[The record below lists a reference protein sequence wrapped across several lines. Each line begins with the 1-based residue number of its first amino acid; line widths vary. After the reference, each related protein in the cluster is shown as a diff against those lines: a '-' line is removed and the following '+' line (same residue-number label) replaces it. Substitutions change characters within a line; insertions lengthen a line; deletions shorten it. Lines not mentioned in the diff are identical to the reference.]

1 MAEAMSRRITPP
13 EAGAPSESPATTTK
27 ETRALL
33 ACGVVAGPLFV
44 AVALLQ
50 ALTRQGFDLG
60 RHPLSLLSLGDLGW
74 IQIANFVVAGLL
86 SVAFAVG
93 LRRVLRPGRGSRW
106 GPRLIGAYGVGLI
119 MGGVFLADAGAGFPP
134 GAPAGAPEQLSWHG
148 ILHDAGHL
156 LALLSLLAACFVLAR
171 RFAAL
176 GKRGW
181 ATYCVA
187 TGVALLGLMAWPDP
201 DTVLVQLAVA
211 IVLGW
216 AWLSALAARL
226 LTRLPEVTSSIDS
239 PTAPGQAQPEP
250 DEAGTGTPD
259 GLGPGPTRR

>member
-1 MAEAMSRRITPP
+1 MMTQKITAPARP
-13 EAGAPSESPATTTK
+13 SGATLETTRP
-27 ETRALL
+27 TRALL

-50 ALTRQGFDLG
+50 ALTRDGFDPG
-60 RHPLSLLSLGDLGW
+60 RHPLSLLSLGELGW

-93 LRRVLRPGRGSRW
+93 LRRVLHPGRGGTW
-106 GPRLIGAYGVGLI
+106 GPLLVGAYGVGLI
-119 MGGVFLADAGAGFPP
+119 GGGVFIADPGAGFPP

-148 ILHDAGHL
+148 ILHDVAHVL
-156 LALLSLLAACFVLAR
+156 AFLALIAACFVLAR

-176 GKRGW
+176 GQRGW

-187 TGVALLGLMAWPDP
+187 TGVALLGLMAWPDR

-216 AWLSALAARL
+216 AWLSVLAARL
-226 LTRLPEVTSSIDS
+226 LTGLVNETGRERSAARSRSDEEVH
-239 PTAPGQAQPEP
+239 AN
-250 DEAGTGTPD
+250 
-259 GLGPGPTRR
+259 R

>member
-1 MAEAMSRRITPP
+1 MAEAMSRRIAPP
-13 EAGAPSESPATTTK
+13 EAGPSSGSPATIRR
-27 ETRALL
+27 TRAPL
-33 ACGVVAGPLFV
+33 ACGVVAGPLFL

-60 RHPLSLLSLGDLGW
+60 RHPLSLLSLGELGW

-86 SVAFAVG
+86 VMASAVG
-93 LRRVLRPGRGSRW
+93 MRQMLQPGRGSTW
-106 GPRLIGAYGVGLI
+106 GPRLIGVYGVGLI

-156 LALLSLLAACFVLAR
+156 LALLSLLAACFVFAR
-171 RFAAL
+171 RFTAL
-176 GKRGW
+176 GQRGW

-187 TGVALLGLMAWPDP
+187 TGVALLGLMAWPDR
-201 DTVLVQLAVA
+201 DTVLVQLAAA

-216 AWLSALAARL
+216 AWLSVLAARL
-226 LTRLPEVTSSIDS
+226 LTSLPEATSSINS
-239 PTAPGQAQPEP
+239 STAPAQGQP
-250 DEAGTGTPD
+250 DQTGTGTPD
-259 GLGPGPTRR
+259 G

>member
-1 MAEAMSRRITPP
+1 MMTQKITAPARP
-13 EAGAPSESPATTTK
+13 SGATLETTRP
-27 ETRALL
+27 TRALL

-50 ALTRQGFDLG
+50 ALTRDGFDPG
-60 RHPLSLLSLGDLGW
+60 RHPLSLLSLGELGW

-93 LRRVLRPGRGSRW
+93 LRRVLHPGRGGTW
-106 GPRLIGAYGVGLI
+106 GPLLVGAYGVGLI
-119 MGGVFLADAGAGFPP
+119 GGGVFIADPGAGFPP

-148 ILHDAGHL
+148 ILHDVAHVL
-156 LALLSLLAACFVLAR
+156 AFLALIAACFVLAR

-176 GKRGW
+176 GQRGW

-187 TGVALLGLMAWPDP
+187 TGVALLGLMAWPDR

-216 AWLSALAARL
+216 AWLSVLAARL
-226 LTRLPEVTSSIDS
+226 LTGLVNETGRERSAARSRSDKEVHANRQQSMASDG
-239 PTAPGQAQPEP
+239 PTAH
-250 DEAGTGTPD
+250 
-259 GLGPGPTRR
+259 